1 MIPFQK
7 GGKIPI
13 FGLHLSNKQHIAF
26 VFRLMQVY
34 PLPDYISR
42 NSEQRQRGD
51 DRDFPCPAIL
61 KPIIVESGSFPEI
74 LLFNHPGRSL
84 QGRTGQRIAVIDEF
98 VDIPRRFLVTS
109 CRYVGLISR
118 IEQHRKVLAVRNSFG
133 AFDVVTGAVGTVAE
147 QLYLG
152 PCTKT
157 RDGRIPVNGLLDS
170 P

>member
-42 NSEQRQRGD
+42 NSEQRQRGGD

-98 VDIPRRFLVTS
+98 VDIIMPYAKIALHNAADTKSFNYGFSNAIRMLNDLGVIKAEHRLDAQEIWSIHPYEGHDLETTVTHITI
-109 CRYVGLISR
+109 G
-118 IEQHRKVLAVRNSFG
+118 G
-133 AFDVVTGAVGTVAE
+133 
-147 QLYLG
+147 
-152 PCTKT
+152 
-157 RDGRIPVNGLLDS
+157 
-170 P
+170 